1 MFPPSQGLSLDIT
14 AISGILGAISIAC
27 WVVVFSPQILE
38 NFQRKSADALSVAFI
53 VIWLAGDI
61 FNILGGVLQG
71 VLPTMNIL
79 AVYYTFADLV
89 LLGQLFYYRGFT
101 FKDTVP
107 FNKSSTTDLED
118 GEPDERT
125 GLLANGEGFNSRTED
140 FANLNDAGTAAR
152 TRSRSTFRERLTSFA
167 EVLVEDGDH
176 LSPATPLRPA
186 TKTINDAP
194 NTVDVKRPR
203 SLLRATIFNASII
216 ILVCAFG
223 ASVWLIINRLNGS
236 QGGGETEE
244 EQQNTLKFNRLG
256 QVFGYFCAALY
267 LGSRLPQLHLNYRR
281 KSTEGIAPLFFLFA
295 CIGNITYVL
304 SIFAFEPICRYSRCE
319 PGEAK
324 ATYGRYMLVN
334 LSWLIGSAGCL
345 LLDGLV
351 FVQFWMY
358 RKDEDEVAV
367 READGAAEGRGNE
380 TLLQSTQY
388 HIRTQTPNT
397 HFELSGL
404 HCPVTF
410 SHAYASIL
418 TEDET
423 DDLLYLTRTDETAEL
438 VQYIDALALKRGCE
452 KRHVLEGCV
461 DLESGNS
468 CLHFAAANGF
478 DGERA
483 PSIEMKYVRRKE
495 LLRTLLALLVPQSP
509 ARNPADT
516 ALTPSTVPPASPL
529 VNHPNAS
536 GNTPL
541 HWASLNGHLSCAKQL
556 VAAGADVWAKN
567 AQGHTAMF
575 EADTG
580 ERWDVVGWL
589 ASVGGGEEEEGSRDG
604 EGEEDAGMVDGGEKN
619 GDGDGDGVGDV
630 RTKMGNARIED

>member
-101 FKDTVP
+101 FKDTVA
-107 FNKSSTTDLED
+107 FNKSSTTDVED
-118 GEPDERT
+118 GEPNERT
-125 GLLANGEGFNSRTED
+125 GLLANGEGFHGQTGD

-186 TKTINDAP
+186 TKAINDAP
-194 NTVDVKRPR
+194 MTADVKRPR
-203 SLLRATIFNASII
+203 SLLRATVFNASII

-244 EQQNTLKFNRLG
+244 EQQNTLKFNHLG

-267 LGSRLPQLHLNYRR
+267 LGSRVPQLHLNYRR

-295 CIGNITYVL
+295 CIGNITYVF
-304 SIFAFEPICRYSRCE
+304 SIFAFEPVCRHSRCE

-324 ATYGRYMLVN
+324 AIYGRYMLVN

-351 FVQFWMY
+351 FMQFWIY

-367 READGAAEGRGNE
+367 GDADGAAQGR
-380 TLLQSTQY
+380 S
-388 HIRTQTPNT
+388 
-397 HFELSGL
+397 
-404 HCPVTF
+404 
-410 SHAYASIL
+410 
-418 TEDET
+418 
-423 DDLLYLTRTDETAEL
+423 
-438 VQYIDALALKRGCE
+438 
-452 KRHVLEGCV
+452 
-461 DLESGNS
+461 
-468 CLHFAAANGF
+468 
-478 DGERA
+478 
-483 PSIEMKYVRRKE
+483 
-495 LLRTLLALLVPQSP
+495 
-509 ARNPADT
+509 
-516 ALTPSTVPPASPL
+516 
-529 VNHPNAS
+529 
-536 GNTPL
+536 
-541 HWASLNGHLSCAKQL
+541 
-556 VAAGADVWAKN
+556 DVSMA
-567 AQGHTAMF
+567 
-575 EADTG
+575 
-580 ERWDVVGWL
+580 
-589 ASVGGGEEEEGSRDG
+589 
-604 EGEEDAGMVDGGEKN
+604 
-619 GDGDGDGVGDV
+619 DGVLRAESAERRG
-630 RTKMGNARIED
+630 RSPNERR